1 MSSMK
6 VASFNNVKV
15 YNLTSN
21 KTAPQ
26 WLSESQKR
34 KLAKDEDYR
43 KRLELIQDFEMKT
56 ASQSIKMTRDK
67 EHIIVTGTYPPVIKC
82 YTVSDLSLKFQRGL
96 TCEVQAF
103 ESLSDDFGKLVFL
116 QTDRTLSFHA
126 PYGQHYNIRI
136 PKFGRSLTYGWDT
149 CDLYVSSCGDEVYRL
164 CLETGQFKEPFTL
177 GYNGCNK
184 VAINPGVPQLLACG
198 GESSM
203 CEFWDLRT
211 RKAASKINVS
221 SDRDVEISELKFDTD
236 GLTLGVGTSN
246 GNCILYDIRSSKPIY
261 TKEHQYELPIVNIT
275 FHNSSRHVISTD
287 KKIVKIW
294 ERDSPNQGK
303 ILTNI
308 ETSADIND
316 IHIVEDKRGESGLI
330 MIAGE
335 QSRVMTYFVPRLG
348 PAPRWC
354 SFLENL
360 TEELEETSGQTVYE
374 DFKFV
379 TKTEIEEIGA
389 SGLIGTPMLRAY
401 MHGFFMEMK
410 LYNKLRAVS
419 KPFEYEEYR
428 RKKIK
433 DKVSL
438 IHHHYHHHHHHYHHY
453 HYHYPR
459 LKKRDKV
466 VLLYKNVYQKL
477 IKPLLK
483 SYLNKTNPMIMMI
496 VMLILTNILIVVLLL
511 CLKETTS
518 RSILI
523 VMSLS
528 LSMVLKRQQL
538 MLRNLGIKM
547 IVMMILV
554 IYMK

>member
-1 MSSMK
+1 
-6 VASFNNVKV
+6 
-15 YNLTSN
+15 
-21 KTAPQ
+21 
-26 WLSESQKR
+26 
-34 KLAKDEDYR
+34 
-43 KRLELIQDFEMKT
+43 MKT
-56 ASQSIKMTRDK
+56 SSKCIKMTNDK

-96 TCEVQAF
+96 TCEIKAF
-103 ESLSDDFGKLVFL
+103 ETLSDDFGKLVFL

-136 PKFGRSLTYGWDT
+136 PKFGRSLVYGWDT
-149 CDLYVSSCGDEVYRL
+149 CDLYVSSCGEEVYRL

-177 GYNGCNK
+177 GYSGCNK
-184 VAINPGVPQLLACG
+184 VAINPSVPQLLACG

-203 CEFWDLRT
+203 CEFWDIRS
-211 RKAASKINVS
+211 RKSASIINVS
-221 SDRDVEISELKFDTD
+221 NDKQVEISELKFDTD

-261 TKEHQYELPIVNIT
+261 TKEHQYEVPIVNIT
-275 FHNSSRHVISTD
+275 FHNSSRHVVSTD

-294 ERDSPNQGK
+294 ERDGGNQGK

-308 ETSADIND
+308 ETPADIND
-316 IHIVEDKRGESGLI
+316 IHIIEDKRGESGLI

-335 QSRVMTYFVPRLG
+335 QSRVMTFFVPRLG

-379 TKTEIEEIGA
+379 TSSEVEDIGA

-401 MHGFFMEMK
+401 MHGYFMEMK

-428 RKKIK
+428 KKKIK
-433 DKVSL
+433 DKVST
-438 IHHHYHHHHHHYHHY
+438 IIIAIIITIIIIIITIT
-453 HYHYPR
+453 R
-459 LKKRDKV
+459 LMKRDKV
-466 VLLYKNVYQKL
+466 ELLFKNDYQKL
-477 IKPLLK
+477 IKHLHK
-483 SYLNKTNPMIMMI
+483 SSLRIIKQLVMMI
-496 VMLILTNILIVVLLL
+496 ILLVVIPLILLIAVSLPYS
-511 CLKETTS
+511 KEMTL

-523 VMSLS
+523 VMSL
-528 LSMVLKRQQL
+528 
-538 MLRNLGIKM
+538 N
-547 IVMMILV
+547 
-554 IYMK
+554 